1 MSSWQESME
10 NKAVINYDAITAN
23 GKLLKEHCQKEIIA
37 VVKND
42 AYNAGIINTTK
53 ALIKAGINS
62 FAVANLEEAM
72 SIKDIANNVIILNPL
87 SEFELRQISNTN
99 IATIT
104 SDVTYINL
112 LEKLIS
118 EGCLFNIHIKTNVG
132 MNRYG
137 IKQTEL
143 NVFDQ
148 TSNSFNSMV
157 TGLMTHFP
165 QADEEDLFMHNN
177 QVNEFVKCYELLND
191 KFNFKLIHSENSAAS
206 VKRDKHLDFC
216 NYVRIGILLYG
227 YNGDETVKL
236 NLNPSVTV
244 KTRVRAIRK
253 VKAGENLGYG
263 TTCVERDTVIAICS
277 IGYGDGIIGE
287 RNKYPVVIKGKTY
300 PIVNNISMSH
310 TYVAVDEHV
319 YVGDLVEIYGDNIRF
334 DQIKGVTN
342 SRMMCSLKR
351 GNNEI
356 K

>member
-1 MSSWQESME
+1 MSNWQESME
-10 NKAVINYDAITAN
+10 NKAVINYDAITTN
-23 GKLLKEHCQKEIIA
+23 GKLLKEYCQKEIIA
-37 VVKND
+37 VMKND
-42 AYNAGIINTTK
+42 AYNTGIVHTTK

-87 SEFELRQISNTN
+87 SEFELRQISNSN

-118 EGCLFNIHIKTNVG
+118 EGCLFNIHIKINVG

-137 IKQTEL
+137 IKQSEL
-143 NVFDQ
+143 NVFGK
-148 TSNSFNSMV
+148 TSSIFNSMV
-157 TGLMTHFP
+157 VGLMTHFP
-165 QADEEDLFMHNN
+165 QADEEDLFEHNE
-177 QVNEFVKCYELLND
+177 QVNKFVNCYQLLKD
-191 KFNFKLIHSENSAAS
+191 KFDFKVIHSENSATS
-206 VKRDKHLDFC
+206 VKRDNRLDFC

-236 NLNPSVTV
+236 DLYPSVTV

-263 TTCVERDTVIAICS
+263 TRYVEKDSVIAICS

-287 RNKYPVVIKGKTY
+287 RNKYPVVINGKTY

-319 YVGDLVEIYGDNIRF
+319 CVGDLVEIYGNNVRF

-356 K
+356 